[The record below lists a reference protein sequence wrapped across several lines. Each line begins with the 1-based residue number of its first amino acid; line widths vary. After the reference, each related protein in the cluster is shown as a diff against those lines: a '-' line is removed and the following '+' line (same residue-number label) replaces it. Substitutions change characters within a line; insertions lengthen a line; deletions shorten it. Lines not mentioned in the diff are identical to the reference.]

1 MDISADLTELAR
13 TQVAVV
19 SAGIKSILDIG
30 LTLEVLETLSVP
42 VVVFGADEFP
52 SFFSRSSGFPAPAR
66 LDTVEHVA
74 SLMRATWS
82 IAVTVPVPVDAEIP
96 RAGIATIIDQALADA
111 GSHGVR
117 GKDVTP
123 FLLSRI
129 VELTGGASLETNI
142 ALVHH
147 NARIGAAI
155 AHAYAALPAP

>member
-1 MDISADLTELAR
+1 MTSNSSR
-13 TQVAVV
+13 
-19 SAGIKSILDIG
+19 SILDIG

-82 IAVTVPVPVDAEIP
+82 LGVPSGIAVTVPVPVDAEIP